1 MNIAAFLTLLAVALA
16 IGYLVTGTKLLKFI
30 QFFLTKK
37 QYKRL
42 NMSLK
47 PELKAMNVQQNPF
60 ETGEVVVATP
70 RSTNAKTVNKTP

>member
-47 PELKAMNVQQNPF
+47 PELRAMNV
-60 ETGEVVVATP
+60 
-70 RSTNAKTVNKTP
+70 